1 MDRFLGNSLALWI
14 FYIATRLFFTVEGK
28 TCGKGKRSKCLFSSF
43 IRKKCKIKE
52 LNLAGKLVH
61 LSALL
66 ITQNKRYFIMT
77 LGELAQAGSQVS
89 IIVQVRT
96 RVRLGMWE

>member
-1 MDRFLGNSLALWI
+1 LLQDCFLQWKG
-14 FYIATRLFFTVEGK
+14 RLPLEK
-28 TCGKGKRSKCLFSSF
+28 EKSKCLFSSF
-43 IRKKCKIKE
+43 LRKKSSIKE
-52 LNLAGKLVH
+52 INLAGKLVH
-61 LSALL
+61 LSALI

-96 RVRLGMWE
+96 RVKLGIWE